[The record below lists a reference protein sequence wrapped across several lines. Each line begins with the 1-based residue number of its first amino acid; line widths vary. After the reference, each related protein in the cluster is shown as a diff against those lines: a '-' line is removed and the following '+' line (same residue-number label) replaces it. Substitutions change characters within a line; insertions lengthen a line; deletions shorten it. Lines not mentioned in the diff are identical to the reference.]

1 MHGPE
6 RLLTPRL
13 ILRRPLH
20 RDAAE
25 IYRRYAS
32 DPEVT
37 RFLGWPRHATEE
49 DTRGFIE
56 FSDQAWATTP
66 CGPYL
71 IESHDTHTLLGSAG
85 FVFEAARTASVGY
98 LLAKDA
104 WGQGFA
110 TEVLRA
116 LVDLAHDIG
125 ISRLHAYCHPDN
137 TATHRVLEKCGFGLD
152 ARQARQMVFP
162 NLGDGGATRIVSYAR
177 AAAEGAA
184 V

>member
-1 MHGPE
+1 MPARE
-6 RLLTPRL
+6 RIQTPRL
-13 ILRRPLH
+13 ILRRPLYG
-20 RDAAE
+20 DVAE

-37 RFLGWPRHATEE
+37 RFLGWPRHATEQ

-56 FSDQAWATTP
+56 FSDEAWATTP

-71 IESHDTHTLLGSAG
+71 IESRDAHTLLGSAG
-85 FVFEAARTASVGY
+85 FVFESARTVSVGY

-110 TEVLRA
+110 TEVLCA
-116 LVDLAHDIG
+116 LLDLARDIG

-152 ARQARQMVFP
+152 TRQARRMAFP
-162 NLGDGGATRIVSYAR
+162 NLGDGGATGIVCYAR
-177 AAAEGAA
+177 VSAEGAA